1 MKERFSPSTLII
13 VGIVLIT
20 LAAFLM
26 TSQKR
31 NTEKYST
38 RGIEVQCE
46 TVEVLTGRKGRQTV
60 TGAYVNKSG
69 ETVLASVTRN
79 ASTYVGEKYTGYTLP
94 ESPDTV
100 YCIPSDSMLKIM
112 KMVNLCVGGA
122 GCVLLLVGIIAVVV
136 KKARDVY

>member
-1 MKERFSPSTLII
+1 MKEKFSPTTAII
-13 VGIVLIT
+13 VGIVLIA

-100 YCIPSDSMLKIM
+100 YCLPSDSMLKIM

-122 GCVLLLVGIIAVVV
+122 GCVLLLVGIIAGIV
-136 KKARDVY
+136 KKARNVY